1 MFKNNLPLR
10 KGRADILED
19 VFEVYGRRETM
30 TEFLWVDM
38 TVVRVERNNAH
49 QIGPVTVLKSIIVV
63 KPM

>member
-19 VFEVYGRRETM
+19 VFEVYSRRETM

-38 TVVRVERNNAH
+38 TVVRMERKTLIRLGQWQCLN
-49 QIGPVTVLKSIIVV
+49 Q
-63 KPM
+63 